1 MKMCT
6 EIKKNKIKKISVHTV
21 SAENYNCFSLYKSLR
36 LLGYCKMKLFDQA
49 SDIFFR
55 IFKLVCNLGKSFS
68 FLEFFLNEIASF
80 PFFALPNTFFKSF
93 LFSRRN
99 CVPAGYVLLR
109 HIRKCT
115 RFSPP
120 LDFSQEMILKSLRG
134 YIL

>member
-36 LLGYCKMKLFDQA
+36 LLGYSKMKLFDQA

-93 LFSRRN
+93 LFSV
-99 CVPAGYVLLR
+99 VPAGYVLPR

>member
-36 LLGYCKMKLFDQA
+36 LLGYFKMKLFDQA

-55 IFKLVCNLGKSFS
+55 IFKLVCNLGKRF
-68 FLEFFLNEIASF
+68 FLSRGFFLNEIASF

-93 LFSRRN
+93 
-99 CVPAGYVLLR
+99 
-109 HIRKCT
+109 
-115 RFSPP
+115 RFFPS
-120 LDFSQEMILKSLRG
+120 SQA
-134 YIL
+134 

>member
-36 LLGYCKMKLFDQA
+36 LLGYSKMKLFDQA

-93 LFSRRN
+93 LFS
-99 CVPAGYVLLR
+99 VFPGVTAFQPDYVLLR
-109 HIRKCT
+109 HY
-115 RFSPP
+115 S
-120 LDFSQEMILKSLRG
+120 
-134 YIL
+134 

>member
-36 LLGYCKMKLFDQA
+36 LLGYSKMKLFDQA

-80 PFFALPNTFFKSF
+80 PFFALPNTFFESF
-93 LFSRRN
+93 
-99 CVPAGYVLLR
+99 VLSVFPGVTAFQPDMFFFVIFVNAHVFHLR
-109 HIRKCT
+109 SI
-115 RFSPP
+115 F
-120 LDFSQEMILKSLRG
+120 LKK
-134 YIL
+134 

>member
-1 MKMCT
+1 MCT

-36 LLGYCKMKLFDQA
+36 LLGYFKMKLFDQA

-80 PFFALPNTFFKSF
+80 PFFALPNT
-93 LFSRRN
+93 
-99 CVPAGYVLLR
+99 YVLLR

>member
-1 MKMCT
+1 MCT

-36 LLGYCKMKLFDQA
+36 LLGYFKMKLFDQA

-80 PFFALPNTFFKSF
+80 
-93 LFSRRN
+93 
-99 CVPAGYVLLR
+99 
-109 HIRKCT
+109 
-115 RFSPP
+115 SPP

>member
-36 LLGYCKMKLFDQA
+36 LLGYSKMKLFDQA

-80 PFFALPNTFFKSF
+80 PFFAL
-93 LFSRRN
+93 
-99 CVPAGYVLLR
+99 
-109 HIRKCT
+109 RKCT